1 MKHLLK
7 PLAES
12 VLILLGLIAA
22 GLGTG
27 AAIHTKMFESGTH
40 LLDLAK
46 QRTLIASNEEMNHI
60 MKIVK
65 SIEESGLL
73 IKTLAKQ
80 LKIKQKNKMADFP
93 VY

>member
-46 QRTLIASNEEMNHI
+46 QRTLITSNE
-60 MKIVK
+60 
-65 SIEESGLL
+65 
-73 IKTLAKQ
+73 
-80 LKIKQKNKMADFP
+80 
-93 VY
+93 